1 MKKGYFM
8 SEFLYENIA
17 TQIEGVIKNMPTGD
31 KLPSERTLA
40 TQYGV
45 SRNVLREALR
55 SLSEKG
61 LLEIKPGKGIYVANL
76 ENEKVASRL
85 ETMLLKNQSNYRESF
100 IDIVEART
108 MLELDV
114 FELAS
119 ERAKDNDLKSI
130 EKVCRKMEQC
140 IGDVDMFNRF
150 DLQFHLRLAEAT
162 HNSVFPVLVNTLFEM
177 TGKQMFMFIRLNPE
191 KMQDVQREHM
201 EILEA
206 IKSRDKS
213 RIAKAALRHFN
224 VTEIIYGTPAGK

>member
-1 MKKGYFM
+1 M
-8 SEFLYENIA
+8 
-17 TQIEGVIKNMPTGD
+17 
-31 KLPSERTLA
+31 LA

-76 ENEKVASRL
+76 ENEKVVSRL

-119 ERAKDNDLKSI
+119 ERAVDDDFKSI

-140 IGDVDMFNRF
+140 VGDVDMFNRF

-191 KMQDVQREHM
+191 RMQDVQREHM

>member
-1 MKKGYFM
+1 M

-76 ENEKVASRL
+76 ENEKVVSRL
-85 ETMLLKNQSNYRESF
+85 ETMLLKNQGNYRESF

-119 ERAKDNDLKSI
+119 ERASDDDLKSI
-130 EKVCRKMEQC
+130 EKVCLKMEQC

>member
-1 MKKGYFM
+1 M

-31 KLPSERTLA
+31 KLPSERALA

-76 ENEKVASRL
+76 ESEKVVSRL
-85 ETMLLKNQSNYRESF
+85 ETMLLKNQNSYRESF

-108 MLELDV
+108 MLELNV

-119 ERAKDNDLKSI
+119 ERAMDDDLKSI

-213 RIAKAALRHFN
+213 RITKAALRHFN

>member
-1 MKKGYFM
+1 M

-17 TQIEGVIKNMPTGD
+17 TQIEATIKNMSTGD
-31 KLPSERTLA
+31 KLPSERTLSA
-40 TQYGV
+40 QYGV

-76 ENEKVASRL
+76 ENEKVVSRL
-85 ETMLLKNQSNYRESF
+85 ETMLLKNQSNYRNSF

-114 FELAS
+114 FEIAS
-119 ERAKDNDLKSI
+119 ERATDKDLISI
-130 EKVCRKMEQC
+130 SNVVHKMEQC
-140 IGDVDMFNRF
+140 NGDVDLFNHF

-162 HNSVFPVLVNTLFEM
+162 HNSVFPILVNTLFEM
-177 TGKQMFMFIRLNPE
+177 TGKQMFMFIRLNPD
-191 KMQDVQREHM
+191 KMQDVQVEHM

-206 IKSRDKS
+206 IKSKNKS
-213 RIAKAALRHFN
+213 RIAKAARRHFN
-224 VTEIIYGTPAGK
+224 VTEIIYGTPSGK